1 MLCSNC
7 KVLLLGGQGDETL
20 EDKNDQTL
28 EVCCLFLNDLNTIVF
43 FFSAKRLTGTVASVC
58 DLAKTSCHACGTTAA
73 TGAGQWA
80 DVTCAALF

>member
-28 EVCCLFLNDLNTIVF
+28 EVCCLFLNNLNTIVF
-43 FFSAKRLTGTVASVC
+43 FFQLKDSLAQLRLYVTWPRP
-58 DLAKTSCHACGTTAA
+58 LATPVVQQQPLEQDSGPM
-73 TGAGQWA
+73 
-80 DVTCAALF
+80 